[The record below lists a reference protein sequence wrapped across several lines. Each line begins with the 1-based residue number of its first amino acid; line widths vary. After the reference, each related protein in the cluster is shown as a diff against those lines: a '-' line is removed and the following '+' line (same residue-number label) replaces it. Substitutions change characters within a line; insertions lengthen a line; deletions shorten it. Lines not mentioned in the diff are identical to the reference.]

1 MHVVLPSCGMKSRG
15 RLLLIRR
22 DMSRCIC
29 GSGRP
34 ERRHLLAQGAV
45 AGSQAT
51 EAGTS
56 YLHDILFRERDRHV
70 RLLGC
75 DVDLSFAGFE
85 LLRLL
90 AERHPEVV
98 SKREI
103 AERLGIRPMANYASS
118 ARSYIGYLR
127 SDLKLAG
134 LAHVVVNERWV
145 GYRLDLQPLP

>member
-1 MHVVLPSCGMKSRG
+1 MQVVLPSCGMKSRG

-22 DMSRCIC
+22 DVARRIC
-29 GSGRP
+29 GSGSSEQRDLHVH
-34 ERRHLLAQGAV
+34 EAT
-45 AGSQAT
+45 AGLPAT
-51 EAGTS
+51 EAETS
-56 YLHDILFRERDRHV
+56 PLHDILFRERDRHV

-103 AERLGIRPMANYASS
+103 AEHLGIRPMAN
-118 ARSYIGYLR
+118 
-127 SDLKLAG
+127 
-134 LAHVVVNERWV
+134 
-145 GYRLDLQPLP
+145 

>member
-1 MHVVLPSCGMKSRG
+1 MQVVLPSCGMKSRG

-22 DMSRCIC
+22 DVARRIR
-29 GSGRP
+29 GSGGP
-34 ERRHLLAQGAV
+34 EQRDLHVHGGA
-45 AGSQAT
+45 AGPQST

-70 RLLGC
+70 RLFGR

-85 LLRLL
+85 LLQLL

-118 ARSYIGYLR
+118 ARSYVGYLR
-127 SDLKLAG
+127 SDLRPAG